1 MSTPYTW
8 VHLPGGRLPLRA
20 AVLVLALVALLP
32 GVSAA
37 QEPTRVVGQVQDSS
51 TGKPLRDV
59 RVTVVGTATGTVTDV
74 HGRYALNVPAG
85 RDSLSFRYLGYRGA
99 VRGVAPV
106 VDVAL
111 HVQALELEAV
121 VTTALGIERE
131 QRTLSYAAQTVSASR
146 LTDVPTTNVLSALQ
160 GQVAGL
166 QVTNSSNPFGSA
178 RVISRGAS
186 SILGQNQPLIV
197 VDGIPIDNSAAQNGG
212 YGAGTGP
219 TGSSMGGYD
228 VGNAASDIDPNNIQ
242 SITVLKGPNAAALYG
257 SRAANGAILYTM
269 KSGKDAPSG
278 GFGVTATFGTTF
290 ASPLRLPDYQ
300 NQYGQGFYGE
310 FDFVDGNFGGKND
323 GADES
328 WGPKLDGR
336 ATGCVR
342 VPTDTLIQIGVP
354 AIYDASHPCNQF
366 FGVGPWA
373 AHPNNVRD
381 FWNTGAQINT
391 SVAVA
396 KSSDRSNVRLSVGRI
411 RDSGMY
417 PNNTNTRTDVTL
429 AGGTQIS
436 DRWSAEASINYINEA
451 MTNQPAQAY
460 EEIDPMQGFIWFGRQ
475 VDTRILKDNLYRDP
489 NDPLTQQI
497 LIGNPNLRT
506 DAPIPYSWNYS
517 YHASPYWMAGVKT
530 TDFAR
535 NRGLGH
541 ASVTYKFNDWLSVT
555 GRTGRDWYQNHFRAN
570 YPVNDI
576 SPFPQGGFN
585 NVGETHS
592 ETNSDFLI
600 TANHPLV
607 GDLSVTLNA
616 GGNARVSDLETD
628 TSNVHQLVIPGVYT
642 LSNSAGVPGVALIQ
656 SKKKVNSLYGLASF
670 NFKNW
675 LNVDVT
681 GRNDW
686 SSTLP
691 RGANSFFYPSVGAAL
706 VFTDALKVQ
715 SDVLSYGKVRANW
728 SRTGNDTD
736 PYQLAA
742 VYDPGTAWGGQPSF
756 TAPNRL
762 PNAAL
767 KPERTTAEEVGI
779 DLGLFNNRASLN
791 ATVYQKSSTNQIL
804 PVSITPTTGFTQAVV
819 NSGNVRN
826 RGIELAATIRAIDRP
841 DFRWD
846 VAANWA
852 KNTNK
857 VLSLYGGVQRVVIG
871 SYWNVNVT
879 ADSGQPY
886 GNLVGT
892 KWKRDAL
899 GHIIVDST
907 NGLPIRDSK
916 QTVLGNYNPDWV
928 GGITNTFSYK
938 SLSLSFTLDGQMGGN
953 VYSVTKW
960 FGQYSGVLQASLQG
974 RENQWNDGF
983 VVPNAVYNDTLPVH
997 RADTTHVLAQEYWHN
1012 TFYAQETGIVDA
1024 SYLKLRELRLAYELP
1039 ASVARHLGFAAATV
1053 ALVGRNLLLWAKQP
1067 TIDPE
1072 TTFDT
1077 GNRQGVENGQ
1087 LPTARSYGFT
1097 VSVRP

>member
-1 MSTPYTW
+1 MSAPFTW
-8 VHLPGGRLPLRA
+8 VHHPADRLCVRVA
-20 AVLVLALVALLP
+20 AVVLALVAPLP
-32 GVSAA
+32 GTALA
-37 QEPTRVVGQVQDSS
+37 QGPTRVTGQVQDSA
-51 TGKPLRDV
+51 TGRPMRYA
-59 RVTVVGTATGTVTDV
+59 RVTVLGTAVGTITDAN
-74 HGRYALNVPAG
+74 GRFVLDVPAG
-85 RDSLSFRYLGYRGA
+85 RDSLSFKSLGYKP
-99 VRGVAPV
+99 VLRGVEAV
-106 VDVAL
+106 VNVVL
-111 HVQALELEAV
+111 QPQALQVQGVEV
-121 VTTALGIERE
+121 VTTALGIQRE
-131 QRTLSYAAQTVSASR
+131 QRDLSYSAQSVSGDQLSS
-146 LTDVPTTNVLSALQ
+146 VPSTNVLSELQ
-160 GQVAGL
+160 GKVAGL

-178 RVISRGAS
+178 RVISRGPS

-212 YGAGTGP
+212 YGPGTGE
-219 TGSSMGGYD
+219 TGASMGGYD

-257 SRAANGAILYTM
+257 SRAANGAILYTT
-269 KSGKDAPSG
+269 KSGKDAPRSG
-278 GFGVTATFGTTF
+278 IGVTATFGTTF
-290 ASPLRLPDYQ
+290 STPLRLPDYQ
-300 NQYGQGFYGE
+300 NRYGQGFYGE

-336 ATGCVR
+336 TGGCVM
-342 VPTDTLIQIGVP
+342 VAGTPFGTSNYDT
-354 AIYDASHPCNQF
+354 SKPCHQF

-381 FWNTGAQINT
+381 FWNTGAQVNA
-391 SVAVA
+391 SVAIA
-396 KSSDRSNVRLSVGRI
+396 KSTDRSSVRLSVGRVGQ
-411 RDSGMY
+411 DGMY
-417 PNNTNTRTDVTL
+417 PNNTNKRTDVTL

-451 MTNQPAQAY
+451 LTNQPAQAY

-475 VDTRILKDNLYRDP
+475 VDTRILRDNLYRNP
-489 NDPLTQQI
+489 SDPLTQQI
-497 LIGNPNLRT
+497 LAGNPNMRT

-517 YHASPYWMAGVKT
+517 YHPSPYWMAGVKT
-530 TDFAR
+530 TAFAR

-541 ASVTYKFNDWLSVT
+541 ASVTYRFNDWLSVT

-576 SPFPQGGFN
+576 SPLPLGGFN
-585 NVGETHS
+585 DAAETHS
-592 ETNSDFLI
+592 ETNSDFLV
-600 TANHPLV
+600 TANHQLI
-607 GDLSVTLNA
+607 GDWTVTVNA

-656 SKKKVNSLYGLASF
+656 SKKKVNSLYGLVSF
-670 NFKNW
+670 GFKNW

-691 RGANSFFYPSVGAAL
+691 RGGNSFFYPSVGAAF
-706 VFTDALKVQ
+706 VFTDALRVQ
-715 SDVLSYGKVRANW
+715 SQVLSYGKLRANW

-742 VYDPGTAWGGQPSF
+742 VYSAGTAWGGQPSF
-756 TAPNRL
+756 TAPDRL
-762 PNAAL
+762 PNPAL
-767 KPERTTAEEVGI
+767 KPEQTTAEEVGA
-779 DLGLFNNRASLN
+779 DLGMFNNRVSLT
-791 ATVYQKSSTNQIL
+791 ATVYHKSSTNQIL
-804 PVSITPTTGFTQAVV
+804 PVSISWTTGSRQAVV

-826 RGIELAATIRAIDRP
+826 RGIELTTTVRPIERP

-846 VAANWA
+846 VTANWS

-857 VLSLYGGVQRVVIG
+857 VLSLYGGVQRVVVG
-871 SYWNVNVT
+871 TYWGVSVT

-892 KWKRDAL
+892 RWQRDPQ
-899 GHIIVDST
+899 GHIVVDSAS
-907 NGLPIRDSK
+907 GLPIRDSK
-916 QTVLGNYNPDWV
+916 QAVLGNYNPDWV

-938 SLSLSFTLDGQMGGN
+938 RLSLSFSLDGQMGGH

-974 RENQWNDGF
+974 RENNWNDRM
-983 VVPNAVYNDTLPVH
+983 VVPNAVYESATPGVFKPDTV
-997 RADTTHVLAQEYWHN
+997 HVLAQDYWHN
-1012 TFYAQETGIVDA
+1012 GFYANETGIVDA
-1024 SYLKLRELRLAYELP
+1024 SYLKLRELRLAYALP
-1039 ASVARHLGFAAATV
+1039 QSVAQRLGFADATV
-1053 ALVGRNLLLWAKQP
+1053 ALVGRNLLLWAKQS

-1087 LPTARSYGFT
+1087 LPTARSLGFT